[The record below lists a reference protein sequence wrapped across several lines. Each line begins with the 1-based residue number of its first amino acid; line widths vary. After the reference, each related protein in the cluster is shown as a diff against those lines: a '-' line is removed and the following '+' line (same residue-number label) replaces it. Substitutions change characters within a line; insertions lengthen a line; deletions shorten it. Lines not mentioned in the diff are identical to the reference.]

1 MFMNYVKWYLTS
13 RNIYQSF
20 VQLVSEQCR
29 EHVTML
35 SALYRANTLSLIFVN
50 SPQEDMSFYSDTS
63 FWFRTNQSLY
73 FFLNAVSNANF
84 IVTGVPEPG
93 IEPTFSH
100 IQRQAR

>member
-1 MFMNYVKWYLTS
+1 MYIIS
-13 RNIYQSF
+13 RKLFHKEKYIHFVYILQTWNIYQSF

-84 IVTGVPEPG
+84 KKID
-93 IEPTFSH
+93 IYF
-100 IQRQAR
+100 